1 MHIAVCDD
9 NVADRKQME
18 RLLTRASDE
27 NKRNG
32 IEGYF
37 IDSYGNADNFIG
49 KVQMYDALFID
60 MSEGEE
66 NGTDIAR
73 RIRKSGGVGKIIL
86 MISKIDYAEL
96 SDEKE
101 KEDYIFINKPIKT
114 AELREILNMCEES
127 RYNKEPMIELRTD
140 SETKYIHG
148 DEFMYAYS
156 QELEKITVFLT
167 EGREMTFR
175 STLENFYA
183 DLGKFTNIVP
193 INDNVIVNVDHIKAK
208 KAFSAIMDD
217 DKTFRVAFRKKG
229 LLRK

>member
-37 IDSYGNADNFIG
+37 IDSYGNAENFIG
-49 KVQMYDALFID
+49 KVQMYDALFLD
-60 MSEGEE
+60 MSESEE
-66 NGTDIAR
+66 NGLEIAR
-73 RIRKSGGVGKIIL
+73 HIREVGGVGKIIL
-86 MISKIDYAEL
+86 MISKIDFREL
-96 SDEKE
+96 SDENE
-101 KEDYIFINKPIKT
+101 KNDFIFIDKPIKT
-114 AELREILNMCEES
+114 AELRGILDVCEEA

-140 SETKYIHG
+140 EETKYVHG
-148 DEFMYAYS
+148 DEFLYAYS

-175 STLENFYA
+175 STLQNFYGE
-183 DLGKFTNIVP
+183 LGKFTNIVP
-193 INDNVIVNVDHIKAK
+193 INDTVIVNVDHIKAK

-217 DKTFRVAFRKKG
+217 GKTFRVAFRKKG
-229 LLRK
+229 FLKK